1 MNESNSNNPDGNKIF
16 SGTKEVAKN
25 LKFNEKGLQEWI
37 NDNIPNSGKIVNI
50 AQFKGGQSN
59 PTYKIATERKEFV
72 LRRKPPGVLLPS
84 AHAVDREYRVMTALE
99 NTEVP
104 VPKTY
109 GLCEDEDV
117 IGTPF
122 FIMDFLNGNIYWDLL
137 LAEKSPAERME
148 IYKSKN
154 NVIAQLHMVD
164 YDSVGLSSYGKPGNY
179 IARQVSRWTKQ
190 YIASETQNIPAMN
203 NLIDWL
209 PSNIPDDDE
218 TSIVHGD
225 YRLDNMVFNSNNEVM
240 GVLDWEL
247 STLGHPIADF
257 NYHCIS
263 WRNIPQLTDE
273 KFCTQNGIPSEKEYR
288 NMYSEVTGKSLDENW
303 EFYTIFNIFK
313 LAGILQGIMGRVR
326 DGTAA
331 SKHAEERGDQVGP
344 LAKAAWDLVEKNYK
358 YTYNNSD
365 SGSDT
370 KEYFAISSLSKRISS
385 SSLS

>member
-1 MNESNSNNPDGNKIF
+1 MSDINSNNADNTLIF
-16 SGTKEVAKN
+16 SGTKEVAEN
-25 LKFNEKGLQEWI
+25 LQFDEKRLQEWFG
-37 NDNIPNSGKIVNI
+37 DNVPSAGKIEKI

-59 PTYKIATERKEFV
+59 PTYKITSEGQEFV
-72 LRRKPPGVLLPS
+72 LRRKPPGILLPS
-84 AHAVDREYRVMTALE
+84 AHAVDREYKVITALQ

-117 IGTPF
+117 IGTSF
-122 FIMDFLNGNIYWDLL
+122 FVMDFLDGSIYWDLL
-137 LAEKSPAERME
+137 LADKSPKERTE
-148 IYKSKN
+148 IYASKN
-154 NVIAQLHMVD
+154 KVIAELHKVN
-164 YDSVGLSSYGKPGNY
+164 YENVGLSNYGKPGNY

-190 YIASETQNIPAMN
+190 YLASETENIPAMN

-209 PSNIPDDDE
+209 PPNIPDEDE

-225 YRLDNMVFNSNNEVM
+225 YRLDNMVFNASNNVM

-263 WRNIPQLTDE
+263 WRNIPQLADQ
-273 KFCTQNGIPSEKEYR
+273 KFCSENGIPTEEEYI
-288 NMYSEVTGKSLDENW
+288 NMYSKHTGKRLDEHW

-331 SKHAEERGDQVGP
+331 SKHAEERGNQVAP
-344 LAKAAWDLVEKNYK
+344 LAEAAWDLVEKNYK
-358 YTYNNSD
+358 
-365 SGSDT
+365 
-370 KEYFAISSLSKRISS
+370 
-385 SSLS
+385 

>member
-1 MNESNSNNPDGNKIF
+1 MSDIDLENADNTLIF
-16 SGTKEVAKN
+16 SGTKEVAEN
-25 LKFNEKGLQEWI
+25 LKFDELKLQEWFG
-37 NDNIPNSGKIVNI
+37 DNIPSAGKIDKVV
-50 AQFKGGQSN
+50 QFKGGQSN
-59 PTYKIATERKEFV
+59 PTYKISSTNQVFV
-72 LRRKPPGVLLPS
+72 LRRKPPGILLPS
-84 AHAVDREYRVMTALE
+84 AHAVDREYKVITALQ

-109 GLCEDEDV
+109 GLCEDADI

-122 FIMDFLNGNIYWDLL
+122 FVMDFLDGTVYWDLL
-137 LAEKSPAERME
+137 LSEKSPQERME
-148 IYKSKN
+148 IYANKN
-154 NVIAQLHMVD
+154 KVIAELHNVD
-164 YDSVGLSSYGKPGNY
+164 YESVGLSNYGKPGNY

-190 YIASETQNIPAMN
+190 YLASETENIPAMN

-209 PSNIPDDDE
+209 PPNIPDEDE

-225 YRLDNMVFNSNNEVM
+225 YRLDNMVFCSNNNVM

-263 WRNIPQLTDE
+263 WKNIPQLADQ
-273 KFCTQNGIPSEKEYR
+273 KFCNENGIPTEEEYR
-288 NMYSEVTGKSLDENW
+288 NMYSRYTGKKLDENW

-331 SKHAEERGDQVGP
+331 SKHAEERGNQVAP
-344 LAKAAWDLVEKNYK
+344 LAKAAWDLVEKHY
-358 YTYNNSD
+358 
-365 SGSDT
+365 
-370 KEYFAISSLSKRISS
+370 R
-385 SSLS
+385 

>member
-1 MNESNSNNPDGNKIF
+1 MSDIDLENADNTLIF
-16 SGTKEVAKN
+16 SGTKEVAEN
-25 LKFNEKGLQEWI
+25 LKFDELKLQEWFG
-37 NDNIPNSGKIVNI
+37 DNVPSAGKINKVV
-50 AQFKGGQSN
+50 QFKGGQSN
-59 PTYKIATERKEFV
+59 PTYKISSTNQVFV

-84 AHAVDREYRVMTALE
+84 AHAVEREYKVITALQ

-109 GLCEDEDV
+109 GLCEDADI

-122 FIMDFLNGNIYWDLL
+122 FVMDFLDGTVYWDLL
-137 LAEKSPAERME
+137 LSEKSPQERME
-148 IYKSKN
+148 IYANKN
-154 NVIAQLHMVD
+154 KVIAELHNVD
-164 YDSVGLSSYGKPGNY
+164 YESVGLSDYGKPGNY

-190 YIASETQNIPAMN
+190 YLASETENIPAMN

-209 PSNIPDDDE
+209 PPNIPDEDQ

-225 YRLDNMVFNSNNEVM
+225 YRLDNMVFCSNNNVM

-263 WRNIPQLTDE
+263 WKNIPQLADQ
-273 KFCTQNGIPSEKEYR
+273 KFCNENGIPTEEEYR
-288 NMYSEVTGKSLDENW
+288 NMYSRYTGKKLDENW

-331 SKHAEERGDQVGP
+331 SKHAEERGNQVAP
-344 LAKAAWDLVEKNYK
+344 LAEAAWDLVEKHYK
-358 YTYNNSD
+358 
-365 SGSDT
+365 
-370 KEYFAISSLSKRISS
+370 
-385 SSLS
+385 

>member
-1 MNESNSNNPDGNKIF
+1 MSDINIENADNTLIF
-16 SGTKEVAKN
+16 SGTKEVAEN
-25 LKFNEKGLQEWI
+25 LKFDELKLQEWFG
-37 NDNIPNSGKIVNI
+37 DNVPSAGKIDKVV
-50 AQFKGGQSN
+50 QFKGGQSN
-59 PTYKIATERKEFV
+59 PTYKISSTNQVFV
-72 LRRKPPGVLLPS
+72 LRRKPPGILLPS
-84 AHAVDREYRVMTALE
+84 AHAVDREYKVITALQ

-109 GLCEDEDV
+109 GLCEDADI

-122 FIMDFLNGNIYWDLL
+122 FVMDFLDGTVYWDLL
-137 LAEKSPAERME
+137 LSEKSPQERME
-148 IYKSKN
+148 IYANKN
-154 NVIAQLHMVD
+154 KVIAELHNVD
-164 YDSVGLSSYGKPGNY
+164 YESVGLSNYGKPGNY

-190 YIASETQNIPAMN
+190 YLASETENIPAMN

-209 PSNIPDDDE
+209 PPNIPDEDE

-225 YRLDNMVFNSNNEVM
+225 YRLDNMVFCSNNNVM

-263 WRNIPQLTDE
+263 WKNIPQLADQ
-273 KFCTQNGIPSEKEYR
+273 KFCNENGIPTEEEYR
-288 NMYSEVTGKSLDENW
+288 NMYSRYTGKKLDENW

-331 SKHAEERGDQVGP
+331 SKHAEERGNQVAP
-344 LAKAAWDLVEKNYK
+344 LAEAAWDLVEKHYK
-358 YTYNNSD
+358 
-365 SGSDT
+365 
-370 KEYFAISSLSKRISS
+370 
-385 SSLS
+385 

>member
-1 MNESNSNNPDGNKIF
+1 MSDIDLENTDNTLIF
-16 SGTKEVAKN
+16 SGTKEVAEN
-25 LKFNEKGLQEWI
+25 LKFDELKLQEWFG
-37 NDNIPNSGKIVNI
+37 DNVPSAGKIDKVV
-50 AQFKGGQSN
+50 QFKGGQSN
-59 PTYKIATERKEFV
+59 PTYKISSTNQVFV
-72 LRRKPPGVLLPS
+72 LRRKPPGILLPS
-84 AHAVDREYRVMTALE
+84 AHAVDREYKVITALQ

-109 GLCEDEDV
+109 GLCEDADI

-122 FIMDFLNGNIYWDLL
+122 FVMDFLDGTVYWDLL
-137 LAEKSPAERME
+137 LSEKSPQERME
-148 IYKSKN
+148 IYANKN
-154 NVIAQLHMVD
+154 KVIAELHNVD
-164 YDSVGLSSYGKPGNY
+164 YESVGLSDYGKPGNY

-190 YIASETQNIPAMN
+190 YLASETENIPAMN

-209 PSNIPDDDE
+209 PPNIPDEDE

-225 YRLDNMVFNSNNEVM
+225 YRLDNMVFCSNNNVM

-263 WRNIPQLTDE
+263 WKNIPQLADQ
-273 KFCTQNGIPSEKEYR
+273 KFCNENGIPTEEEYR
-288 NMYSEVTGKSLDENW
+288 NMYSRYTGKKLDENW

-331 SKHAEERGDQVGP
+331 SKHAEDRGNQVAP
-344 LAKAAWDLVEKNYK
+344 LAEAAWDLVEKHYK
-358 YTYNNSD
+358 
-365 SGSDT
+365 
-370 KEYFAISSLSKRISS
+370 
-385 SSLS
+385 

>member
-1 MNESNSNNPDGNKIF
+1 MSDINSNNADNTVIF
-16 SGTKEVAKN
+16 SGTKEVAEN
-25 LKFNEKGLQEWI
+25 LKFDEKRLQEWFG
-37 NDNIPNSGKIVNI
+37 DNVPSAGKIEKI

-59 PTYKIATERKEFV
+59 PTYKITSEGQEFV
-72 LRRKPPGVLLPS
+72 LRRKPPGILLPS
-84 AHAVDREYRVMTALE
+84 AHAVDREYKVITALQ
-99 NTEVP
+99 NTKVP

-117 IGTPF
+117 IGTSF
-122 FIMDFLNGNIYWDLL
+122 FVMDFLDGSIYWDLL
-137 LAEKSPAERME
+137 LADKSPKERTE
-148 IYKSKN
+148 IYASKN
-154 NVIAQLHMVD
+154 KVIAELHKVN
-164 YDSVGLSSYGKPGNY
+164 YDNVGLSNYGKPGNY

-190 YIASETQNIPAMN
+190 YLASETENIPAMN

-209 PSNIPDDDE
+209 PPNIPDEDE

-225 YRLDNMVFNSNNEVM
+225 YRLDNMVFNASNNVM

-263 WRNIPQLTDE
+263 WRNIPQLADQ
-273 KFCTQNGIPSEKEYR
+273 KFCRENGIPTEEEYR
-288 NMYSEVTGKSLDENW
+288 NMYSKHTGKKLDEHW

-331 SKHAEERGDQVGP
+331 SKHAEERGNQVAP
-344 LAKAAWDLVEKNYK
+344 LAEAAWDLVEKNYK
-358 YTYNNSD
+358 
-365 SGSDT
+365 
-370 KEYFAISSLSKRISS
+370 
-385 SSLS
+385 

>member
-1 MNESNSNNPDGNKIF
+1 MSDISSNNADNTVIF
-16 SGTKEVAKN
+16 SGTKEVAEN
-25 LKFNEKGLQEWI
+25 LKFDEKRLQEWFG
-37 NDNIPNSGKIVNI
+37 DNVPSAGKIEKI

-59 PTYKIATERKEFV
+59 PTYKITSEGQEFV
-72 LRRKPPGVLLPS
+72 LRRKPPGILLPS
-84 AHAVDREYRVMTALE
+84 AHAVDREYKVITALQ

-117 IGTPF
+117 IGTSF
-122 FIMDFLNGNIYWDLL
+122 FVMDFLDGSIYWDLL
-137 LAEKSPAERME
+137 LADKSPKERTD
-148 IYKSKN
+148 IYASKN
-154 NVIAQLHMVD
+154 KVIAELHKVN
-164 YDSVGLSSYGKPGNY
+164 YENVGLSNYGKPGNY

-190 YIASETQNIPAMN
+190 YLASETENIPAMN

-209 PSNIPDDDE
+209 PPNIPDEDE

-225 YRLDNMVFNSNNEVM
+225 YRLDNMVFNASNNVM

-263 WRNIPQLTDE
+263 WRNIPQLADQ
-273 KFCTQNGIPSEKEYR
+273 KFCSENGIPTEEEYI
-288 NMYSEVTGKSLDENW
+288 NMYSKHTGKKLDEHW

-331 SKHAEERGDQVGP
+331 SKHAEERGNQVAP
-344 LAKAAWDLVEKNYK
+344 LAEAAWDLVEKNYK
-358 YTYNNSD
+358 
-365 SGSDT
+365 
-370 KEYFAISSLSKRISS
+370 
-385 SSLS
+385 

>member
-1 MNESNSNNPDGNKIF
+1 MSDIDLENADNTLIF
-16 SGTKEVAKN
+16 SGTKEVAEN
-25 LKFNEKGLQEWI
+25 LKFDELKLQEWFG
-37 NDNIPNSGKIVNI
+37 DNVPSAGKINKVV
-50 AQFKGGQSN
+50 QFKGGQSN
-59 PTYKIATERKEFV
+59 PTYKISTTNQVFV
-72 LRRKPPGVLLPS
+72 LRRKPPGILLPS
-84 AHAVDREYRVMTALE
+84 AHAVDREYKVITALQ

-109 GLCEDEDV
+109 GLCEDADI

-122 FIMDFLNGNIYWDLL
+122 FVMDFLDGTVYWDLL
-137 LAEKSPAERME
+137 LSEKSPQERME
-148 IYKSKN
+148 IYANKN
-154 NVIAQLHMVD
+154 KVIAELHNVD
-164 YDSVGLSSYGKPGNY
+164 YESVGLSNYGKPGNY

-190 YIASETQNIPAMN
+190 YLASETENIPAMN

-209 PSNIPDDDE
+209 PPNIPDEDE

-225 YRLDNMVFNSNNEVM
+225 YRLDNMVFCSNNNVM

-263 WRNIPQLTDE
+263 WKNIPQLADQ
-273 KFCTQNGIPSEKEYR
+273 KFCNENGIPTEEEYR
-288 NMYSEVTGKSLDENW
+288 NMYSRYTGKKLDENW

-331 SKHAEERGDQVGP
+331 SKHAEERGNQVAP
-344 LAKAAWDLVEKNYK
+344 LAEAAWDLVEKHYK
-358 YTYNNSD
+358 
-365 SGSDT
+365 
-370 KEYFAISSLSKRISS
+370 
-385 SSLS
+385 

>member
-1 MNESNSNNPDGNKIF
+1 MSDIDLENADNTLIF
-16 SGTKEVAKN
+16 SGTKEVAEN
-25 LKFNEKGLQEWI
+25 LKFDELKLQEWFG
-37 NDNIPNSGKIVNI
+37 DNIPSAGKIDKVV
-50 AQFKGGQSN
+50 QFKGGQSN
-59 PTYKIATERKEFV
+59 PTYKISSTNQVFV
-72 LRRKPPGVLLPS
+72 LRRKPPGILLPS
-84 AHAVDREYRVMTALE
+84 AHAVEREYKVITALQ

-109 GLCEDEDV
+109 GLCEDADI

-122 FIMDFLNGNIYWDLL
+122 FVMDFLDGTVYWDLL
-137 LAEKSPAERME
+137 LSEQSPQERME
-148 IYKSKN
+148 IYANKN
-154 NVIAQLHMVD
+154 KVIAELHNVD
-164 YDSVGLSSYGKPGNY
+164 YESVGLSDYGKPGNY

-190 YIASETQNIPAMN
+190 YLASETENIPAMN

-209 PSNIPDDDE
+209 PPNIPDEDE

-225 YRLDNMVFNSNNEVM
+225 YRLDNMVFCSNNNVM

-263 WRNIPQLTDE
+263 WKNIPQLADQ
-273 KFCTQNGIPSEKEYR
+273 KFCNENGIPTEEEYR
-288 NMYSEVTGKSLDENW
+288 NMYSRYTGKKLDENW

-331 SKHAEERGDQVGP
+331 SKHAEERGNQVAP
-344 LAKAAWDLVEKNYK
+344 LAEAAWDLVEKHYK
-358 YTYNNSD
+358 
-365 SGSDT
+365 
-370 KEYFAISSLSKRISS
+370 
-385 SSLS
+385 

>member
-1 MNESNSNNPDGNKIF
+1 MSDIDLENADNTLIF
-16 SGTKEVAKN
+16 SGTKEVAEN
-25 LKFNEKGLQEWI
+25 LKFDELKLQEWFG
-37 NDNIPNSGKIVNI
+37 DNIPSAGKIDKVV
-50 AQFKGGQSN
+50 QFKGGQSN
-59 PTYKIATERKEFV
+59 PTYKISSTNQVFV
-72 LRRKPPGVLLPS
+72 LRRKPPGILLPS
-84 AHAVDREYRVMTALE
+84 AHAVDREYKVITALQ

-109 GLCEDEDV
+109 GLCEDADI

-122 FIMDFLNGNIYWDLL
+122 FVMDFLDGTVYWDLL
-137 LAEKSPAERME
+137 LSEKSPQERME
-148 IYKSKN
+148 IYANKN
-154 NVIAQLHMVD
+154 KVIAELHNVD
-164 YDSVGLSSYGKPGNY
+164 YESVGLSDYGKPGNY

-190 YIASETQNIPAMN
+190 YLASETENIPAMN

-209 PSNIPDDDE
+209 PPNIPDEDE

-225 YRLDNMVFNSNNEVM
+225 YRLDNMIFCSNNNVM

-263 WRNIPQLTDE
+263 WKNIPQLADQ
-273 KFCTQNGIPSEKEYR
+273 KFCNENGIPTEEEYR
-288 NMYSEVTGKSLDENW
+288 NMYSRCTGKKLDENW

-331 SKHAEERGDQVGP
+331 SKHAEERGNQVAP
-344 LAKAAWDLVEKNYK
+344 LAEAAWDLVEKHYK
-358 YTYNNSD
+358 
-365 SGSDT
+365 
-370 KEYFAISSLSKRISS
+370 
-385 SSLS
+385 

>member
-1 MNESNSNNPDGNKIF
+1 MSDIDLENADNTLIF
-16 SGTKEVAKN
+16 SGTKEVAEN
-25 LKFNEKGLQEWI
+25 LKFDELKLQEWFG
-37 NDNIPNSGKIVNI
+37 DNIPSAGKIDKVV
-50 AQFKGGQSN
+50 QFKGGQSN
-59 PTYKIATERKEFV
+59 PTYKISSTNQVFV
-72 LRRKPPGVLLPS
+72 LRRKPPGILLPS
-84 AHAVDREYRVMTALE
+84 AHAVDREYKVITALQ

-109 GLCEDEDV
+109 GLCEDADI

-122 FIMDFLNGNIYWDLL
+122 FVMDFLDGTVYWDLL
-137 LAEKSPAERME
+137 LSEKSPQERME
-148 IYKSKN
+148 IYANKN
-154 NVIAQLHMVD
+154 KVIAELHNVD
-164 YDSVGLSSYGKPGNY
+164 YESVGLSNYGKPGNY

-190 YIASETQNIPAMN
+190 YLASETENIPAMN

-209 PSNIPDDDE
+209 PPNIPDEDE

-225 YRLDNMVFNSNNEVM
+225 YRLDNMVFCSNNNVM

-263 WRNIPQLTDE
+263 WKNIPQLADQ
-273 KFCTQNGIPSEKEYR
+273 KFCNENGIPTEEEYR
-288 NMYSEVTGKSLDENW
+288 NMYSRCTGKKLDENW

-331 SKHAEERGDQVGP
+331 SKHAEERGNQVAP
-344 LAKAAWDLVEKNYK
+344 LAEAAWDLVEKHY
-358 YTYNNSD
+358 
-365 SGSDT
+365 
-370 KEYFAISSLSKRISS
+370 R
-385 SSLS
+385 

>member
-1 MNESNSNNPDGNKIF
+1 MSDINSNNADNTVIF
-16 SGTKEVAKN
+16 SGTKEVAEN
-25 LKFNEKGLQEWI
+25 LKFDEKRLQEWFG
-37 NDNIPNSGKIVNI
+37 DNVPSAGKIEKI

-59 PTYKIATERKEFV
+59 PTYKITSEGQEFV
-72 LRRKPPGVLLPS
+72 LRRKPPGILLPS
-84 AHAVDREYRVMTALE
+84 AHAVDREYKVITALQ

-117 IGTPF
+117 IGTSF
-122 FIMDFLNGNIYWDLL
+122 FVMDFLDGSIYWDLL
-137 LAEKSPAERME
+137 LADKSPKERAE
-148 IYKSKN
+148 IYASKN
-154 NVIAQLHMVD
+154 KVIAELHKVN
-164 YDSVGLSSYGKPGNY
+164 YENVGLSNYGKPGNY

-190 YIASETQNIPAMN
+190 YLASETENIPAMN

-209 PSNIPDDDE
+209 PLNIPDEDE

-225 YRLDNMVFNSNNEVM
+225 YRLDNMVFNASNNVM

-263 WRNIPQLTDE
+263 WRNMPQLADQ
-273 KFCTQNGIPSEKEYR
+273 KFCSENGIPTEEEYI
-288 NMYSEVTGKSLDENW
+288 NMYSKHTGKKLDEHW

-331 SKHAEERGDQVGP
+331 SKHAEERGNQVAP
-344 LAKAAWDLVEKNYK
+344 LAEAAWDLVEKNYK
-358 YTYNNSD
+358 
-365 SGSDT
+365 
-370 KEYFAISSLSKRISS
+370 
-385 SSLS
+385 

>member
-1 MNESNSNNPDGNKIF
+1 MSDINLENADNTLIF
-16 SGTKEVAKN
+16 SGTKEVAEN
-25 LKFNEKGLQEWI
+25 LKFDELKLQEWFG
-37 NDNIPNSGKIVNI
+37 DNVPSAGKIDKVV
-50 AQFKGGQSN
+50 QFKGGQSN
-59 PTYKIATERKEFV
+59 PTYKISSTNQVFV
-72 LRRKPPGVLLPS
+72 LRRKPPGILLPS
-84 AHAVDREYRVMTALE
+84 AHAVDREYKVITALQ

-109 GLCEDEDV
+109 GLCEDADI

-122 FIMDFLNGNIYWDLL
+122 FVMDFLDGTVYWDLL
-137 LAEKSPAERME
+137 LSEKSPQERME
-148 IYKSKN
+148 IYANKN
-154 NVIAQLHMVD
+154 KVIAELHNVD
-164 YDSVGLSSYGKPGNY
+164 YESVGLSNYGKPGNY

-190 YIASETQNIPAMN
+190 YLASETENIPAMN

-209 PSNIPDDDE
+209 PPNIPDEDE

-225 YRLDNMVFNSNNEVM
+225 YRLDNMVFCSNNNVM

-263 WRNIPQLTDE
+263 WKNIPQLADQ
-273 KFCTQNGIPSEKEYR
+273 KFCNENGIPTEEEYR
-288 NMYSEVTGKSLDENW
+288 NMYSRYTGKKLDENW

-331 SKHAEERGDQVGP
+331 SKHAEERGNQVAP
-344 LAKAAWDLVEKNYK
+344 LAEAAWDLVEKHYK
-358 YTYNNSD
+358 
-365 SGSDT
+365 
-370 KEYFAISSLSKRISS
+370 
-385 SSLS
+385 

>member
-1 MNESNSNNPDGNKIF
+1 MSDIDLENADNTLIF
-16 SGTKEVAKN
+16 SGTKEVAEN
-25 LKFNEKGLQEWI
+25 LKFDELKLQEWFG
-37 NDNIPNSGKIVNI
+37 DNIPSAGKIDKVV
-50 AQFKGGQSN
+50 QFKGGQSN
-59 PTYKIATERKEFV
+59 PTYKISSTNQVFV
-72 LRRKPPGVLLPS
+72 LRRKPPGILLPS
-84 AHAVDREYRVMTALE
+84 AHAVDREYKVITALQ

-109 GLCEDEDV
+109 GLCEDADI

-122 FIMDFLNGNIYWDLL
+122 FVMDFLDGTVYWDLL
-137 LAEKSPAERME
+137 LSEKSPQERME
-148 IYKSKN
+148 IYANKN
-154 NVIAQLHMVD
+154 KVIAELHNVD
-164 YDSVGLSSYGKPGNY
+164 YESVGLSDYGKPGNY

-190 YIASETQNIPAMN
+190 YLASETENIPAMN

-209 PSNIPDDDE
+209 PPNNPDEDE

-225 YRLDNMVFNSNNEVM
+225 YRLDNMVFCSNNNVM

-263 WRNIPQLTDE
+263 WKNIPQLADQ
-273 KFCTQNGIPSEKEYR
+273 KFCNENGIPTEEEYR
-288 NMYSEVTGKSLDENW
+288 NMYSRYTGKKLDENW

-331 SKHAEERGDQVGP
+331 SKHAEERGNQVAP
-344 LAKAAWDLVEKNYK
+344 LAEAAWDLVEKHYK
-358 YTYNNSD
+358 
-365 SGSDT
+365 
-370 KEYFAISSLSKRISS
+370 
-385 SSLS
+385 

>member
-1 MNESNSNNPDGNKIF
+1 MSDINSNNADNTVIF
-16 SGTKEVAKN
+16 SGTKEVAEN
-25 LKFNEKGLQEWI
+25 LKFDEKRLQEWFG
-37 NDNIPNSGKIVNI
+37 DNVPSAGKIEKIV
-50 AQFKGGQSN
+50 QFKGGQSN
-59 PTYKIATERKEFV
+59 PTYKITSEGQEFV
-72 LRRKPPGVLLPS
+72 LRRKPPGILLPS
-84 AHAVDREYRVMTALE
+84 AHAVDREYKVITALQ

-117 IGTPF
+117 IGTSF
-122 FIMDFLNGNIYWDLL
+122 FVMDFLDGSIYWDLL
-137 LAEKSPAERME
+137 LADKSPKERTE
-148 IYKSKN
+148 IYASKN
-154 NVIAQLHMVD
+154 KVIAELHKVN
-164 YDSVGLSSYGKPGNY
+164 YENVGLSNYGKPGNY

-190 YIASETQNIPAMN
+190 YLASETENIPAMN

-209 PSNIPDDDE
+209 PPNIPDEDE

-225 YRLDNMVFNSNNEVM
+225 YRLDNMVFNASNNVM

-263 WRNIPQLTDE
+263 WRNIPQLADQ
-273 KFCTQNGIPSEKEYR
+273 KFCSENGIPTEEEYI
-288 NMYSEVTGKSLDENW
+288 NMYSKHTGKKLDEHW

-331 SKHAEERGDQVGP
+331 SKHAEERGNQVAP
-344 LAKAAWDLVEKNYK
+344 LAEAAWDLVEKNYK
-358 YTYNNSD
+358 
-365 SGSDT
+365 
-370 KEYFAISSLSKRISS
+370 
-385 SSLS
+385 

>member
-1 MNESNSNNPDGNKIF
+1 MGDINLENANNTLIF
-16 SGTKEVAKN
+16 SGTKEVAEN
-25 LKFNEKGLQEWI
+25 LKFDELKLQEWFG
-37 NDNIPNSGKIVNI
+37 DNIPSAGKIDKVV
-50 AQFKGGQSN
+50 QFKGGQSN
-59 PTYKIATERKEFV
+59 PTYKISSTNQVFV
-72 LRRKPPGVLLPS
+72 LRRKPPGILLPS
-84 AHAVDREYRVMTALE
+84 AHAVDREYKVITALQ

-109 GLCEDEDV
+109 GLCEDADI

-122 FIMDFLNGNIYWDLL
+122 FVMDFLDGTVYWDLL
-137 LAEKSPAERME
+137 LSEKSPQERME
-148 IYKSKN
+148 IYANKN
-154 NVIAQLHMVD
+154 KVIAELHNVD
-164 YDSVGLSSYGKPGNY
+164 YESIGLCDYGKPGNY

-190 YIASETQNIPAMN
+190 YLASETENIPAMN

-209 PSNIPDDDE
+209 PPNIPDEDE

-225 YRLDNMVFNSNNEVM
+225 YRLDNMVFNANNNVI

-263 WRNIPQLTDE
+263 WKNVPQLADQ
-273 KFCTQNGIPSEKEYR
+273 KFCSENGIPTEGEYR
-288 NMYSEVTGKSLDENW
+288 NMYSRHTGKKLDENW

-331 SKHAEERGDQVGP
+331 SKHAEERGNQVAP
-344 LAKAAWDLVEKNYK
+344 LAKAAWDLVEKHY
-358 YTYNNSD
+358 
-365 SGSDT
+365 
-370 KEYFAISSLSKRISS
+370 R
-385 SSLS
+385 

>member
-1 MNESNSNNPDGNKIF
+1 MSDIDLENADNTLIF
-16 SGTKEVAKN
+16 SGTKEVSEN
-25 LKFNEKGLQEWI
+25 LKFDESKLQEWFG
-37 NDNIPNSGKIVNI
+37 DNVPSAGKIDKVV
-50 AQFKGGQSN
+50 QFKGGQSN
-59 PTYKIATERKEFV
+59 PTYKISSTNQVFV
-72 LRRKPPGVLLPS
+72 LRRKPPGILLPS
-84 AHAVDREYRVMTALE
+84 AHAVDREYKVITALQ

-109 GLCEDEDV
+109 GLCEDADI

-122 FIMDFLNGNIYWDLL
+122 FVMDFLDGTVYWDLL
-137 LAEKSPAERME
+137 LSEKSPQERME
-148 IYKSKN
+148 IYANKN
-154 NVIAQLHMVD
+154 KVIAELHNVD
-164 YDSVGLSSYGKPGNY
+164 YESVGLSDYGKPGNY

-190 YIASETQNIPAMN
+190 YLASETENIPAMN

-209 PSNIPDDDE
+209 PPNIPDEDE

-225 YRLDNMVFNSNNEVM
+225 YRLDNMVFCSNNNVM

-263 WRNIPQLTDE
+263 WKNIPQLADQ
-273 KFCTQNGIPSEKEYR
+273 KFCNENGIPTEEEYR
-288 NMYSEVTGKSLDENW
+288 NMYSRYTGKKLDENW

-331 SKHAEERGDQVGP
+331 SKHAAV
-344 LAKAAWDLVEKNYK
+344 
-358 YTYNNSD
+358 S
-365 SGSDT
+365 
-370 KEYFAISSLSKRISS
+370 
-385 SSLS
+385 

>member
-1 MNESNSNNPDGNKIF
+1 MSDIDLENADNTLIF
-16 SGTKEVAKN
+16 SGTKEVAEN
-25 LKFNEKGLQEWI
+25 LKFDELKLQEWFG
-37 NDNIPNSGKIVNI
+37 DNIPSAGKIDKVV
-50 AQFKGGQSN
+50 QFKGGQSN
-59 PTYKIATERKEFV
+59 PTYKISSTNQVFV
-72 LRRKPPGVLLPS
+72 LRRKPPGILLPS
-84 AHAVDREYRVMTALE
+84 AHAVDREYKVITALQ

-109 GLCEDEDV
+109 GLCEDADI

-122 FIMDFLNGNIYWDLL
+122 FVMDFLDGTVYWDLL
-137 LAEKSPAERME
+137 LSEKSPQERME
-148 IYKSKN
+148 IYANKN
-154 NVIAQLHMVD
+154 KVIAELHNVD
-164 YDSVGLSSYGKPGNY
+164 YESVGLSDYGKPGNY

-190 YIASETQNIPAMN
+190 YLASETENIPAMN

-209 PSNIPDDDE
+209 PPNIPDEDQ

-225 YRLDNMVFNSNNEVM
+225 YRLDNMVFCSNNNVM

-263 WRNIPQLTDE
+263 WKNIPQLADQ
-273 KFCTQNGIPSEKEYR
+273 KFCNENGIPTEEEYR
-288 NMYSEVTGKSLDENW
+288 NMYSRYTGKKLDENW

-331 SKHAEERGDQVGP
+331 SKHAEERGNQVAP
-344 LAKAAWDLVEKNYK
+344 LAKAAWDLVEKHY
-358 YTYNNSD
+358 
-365 SGSDT
+365 
-370 KEYFAISSLSKRISS
+370 R
-385 SSLS
+385 

>member
-1 MNESNSNNPDGNKIF
+1 MSDINSNNADNTVIF
-16 SGTKEVAKN
+16 SGTKEVAEN
-25 LKFNEKGLQEWI
+25 LKFDEKRLREWFG
-37 NDNIPNSGKIVNI
+37 DNVPSAGKIKKI

-59 PTYKIATERKEFV
+59 PTYKITSEGQEFV
-72 LRRKPPGVLLPS
+72 LRRKPPGILLPS
-84 AHAVDREYRVMTALE
+84 AHAVDREYKVITALQ

-117 IGTPF
+117 IGTSF
-122 FIMDFLNGNIYWDLL
+122 FVMDFLDGSIYWDLL
-137 LAEKSPAERME
+137 LADKSPKERIE
-148 IYKSKN
+148 IYASKN
-154 NVIAQLHMVD
+154 KVIAELHKVN
-164 YDSVGLSSYGKPGNY
+164 YENVGLLDYGKPGNY

-190 YIASETQNIPAMN
+190 YLASETENIPAMN

-209 PSNIPDDDE
+209 PPNIPDEDA

-225 YRLDNMVFNSNNEVM
+225 YRLDNMVFNANNNVM

-263 WRNIPQLTDE
+263 WRNIPQLADQ
-273 KFCTQNGIPSEKEYR
+273 KFCSENGIPTEEEYR
-288 NMYSEVTGKSLDENW
+288 NMYSKHTGKKLDEHW

-331 SKHAEERGDQVGP
+331 SKHAEERGNQVVP
-344 LAKAAWDLVEKNYK
+344 LAEAAWDLVEKNYK
-358 YTYNNSD
+358 
-365 SGSDT
+365 
-370 KEYFAISSLSKRISS
+370 
-385 SSLS
+385 

>member
-1 MNESNSNNPDGNKIF
+1 MSDIDIENADNTLIF
-16 SGTKEVAKN
+16 SGTKEVAEN
-25 LKFNEKGLQEWI
+25 LKFDELKLQEWFG
-37 NDNIPNSGKIVNI
+37 DNIPSAGKIDKVV
-50 AQFKGGQSN
+50 QFKGGQSN
-59 PTYKIATERKEFV
+59 PTYKISSTNQVFV
-72 LRRKPPGVLLPS
+72 LRRKPPGILLPS
-84 AHAVDREYRVMTALE
+84 AHAVDREYKVITALQ

-109 GLCEDEDV
+109 GLCEDADI

-122 FIMDFLNGNIYWDLL
+122 FVMDFLDGTVYWDLL
-137 LAEKSPAERME
+137 LSEKSPQERME
-148 IYKSKN
+148 IYANKN
-154 NVIAQLHMVD
+154 KVIAELHNVD
-164 YDSVGLSSYGKPGNY
+164 YESVGLSDYGKPGNY

-190 YIASETQNIPAMN
+190 YLASETENIPAMN

-209 PSNIPDDDE
+209 PPNIPDEDE

-225 YRLDNMVFNSNNEVM
+225 YRLDNMVFCSNNNVM

-263 WRNIPQLTDE
+263 WKNIPQLADQ
-273 KFCTQNGIPSEKEYR
+273 KFCNENGIPTEEEYR
-288 NMYSEVTGKSLDENW
+288 NMYSRCTGKKLDENW

-331 SKHAEERGDQVGP
+331 SKHAEERGNQVAP
-344 LAKAAWDLVEKNYK
+344 LAKAAWDLVEKHY
-358 YTYNNSD
+358 
-365 SGSDT
+365 
-370 KEYFAISSLSKRISS
+370 R
-385 SSLS
+385 

>member
-1 MNESNSNNPDGNKIF
+1 MSDIDIENADNTLIF
-16 SGTKEVAKN
+16 SGTKEVAEN
-25 LKFNEKGLQEWI
+25 LKFDELKLQEWFG
-37 NDNIPNSGKIVNI
+37 DNIPSAGKIDKVV
-50 AQFKGGQSN
+50 QFKGGQSN
-59 PTYKIATERKEFV
+59 PTYKISSTNQVFV
-72 LRRKPPGVLLPS
+72 LRRKPPGILLPS
-84 AHAVDREYRVMTALE
+84 AHAVDREYKVITALQ

-109 GLCEDEDV
+109 GLCEDADI

-122 FIMDFLNGNIYWDLL
+122 FVMDFLDGTVYWDLL
-137 LAEKSPAERME
+137 LSEKSPQERME
-148 IYKSKN
+148 IYANKN
-154 NVIAQLHMVD
+154 KVIAELHNVD
-164 YDSVGLSSYGKPGNY
+164 YESVGLSNYGKPGNY

-190 YIASETQNIPAMN
+190 YLASETENIPAMN

-209 PSNIPDDDE
+209 PPNIPDEDE

-225 YRLDNMVFNSNNEVM
+225 YRLDNMVFCSNNNVM

-263 WRNIPQLTDE
+263 WKNIPQLADQ
-273 KFCTQNGIPSEKEYR
+273 KFCNENGIPTEEEYR
-288 NMYSEVTGKSLDENW
+288 NMYSRCTGKKLDENW

-331 SKHAEERGDQVGP
+331 SKHAEERGNQVAP
-344 LAKAAWDLVEKNYK
+344 LAEAAWDLVEKHYK
-358 YTYNNSD
+358 
-365 SGSDT
+365 
-370 KEYFAISSLSKRISS
+370 
-385 SSLS
+385 

>member
-1 MNESNSNNPDGNKIF
+1 MSDIDLENADNTLIF
-16 SGTKEVAKN
+16 SGTKEVAEN
-25 LKFNEKGLQEWI
+25 LKFDELKLQEWFG
-37 NDNIPNSGKIVNI
+37 DNIPSAGKIDKVV
-50 AQFKGGQSN
+50 QFKGGQSN
-59 PTYKIATERKEFV
+59 PTYKISSTNQVFV
-72 LRRKPPGVLLPS
+72 LRRKPPGILLPS
-84 AHAVDREYRVMTALE
+84 AHAVEREYKVITALQ

-109 GLCEDEDV
+109 GLCEDADI

-122 FIMDFLNGNIYWDLL
+122 FVMDFLDGTVYWDLL
-137 LAEKSPAERME
+137 LSEKSPQERME
-148 IYKSKN
+148 IYANKN
-154 NVIAQLHMVD
+154 KVIAELHNVD
-164 YDSVGLSSYGKPGNY
+164 YESIGLCDYGKPGNY

-190 YIASETQNIPAMN
+190 YLASETENIPAMN

-209 PSNIPDDDE
+209 PPNIPDEDE

-225 YRLDNMVFNSNNEVM
+225 YRLDNMVFCSNNNVM

-263 WRNIPQLTDE
+263 WKNIPQLADQ
-273 KFCTQNGIPSEKEYR
+273 KFCNENGIPTEEEYR
-288 NMYSEVTGKSLDENW
+288 NMYSRYTDKKLDENW

-331 SKHAEERGDQVGP
+331 SKHAEERGNQVAP
-344 LAKAAWDLVEKNYK
+344 LAEAAWDLVEKHYK
-358 YTYNNSD
+358 
-365 SGSDT
+365 
-370 KEYFAISSLSKRISS
+370 
-385 SSLS
+385 

>member
-1 MNESNSNNPDGNKIF
+1 MSDIDIENADNTLIF
-16 SGTKEVAKN
+16 SGTKEVAEN
-25 LKFNEKGLQEWI
+25 LKFDEFKLQEWFG
-37 NDNIPNSGKIVNI
+37 DNIPSAGKIDKVV
-50 AQFKGGQSN
+50 QFKGGQSN
-59 PTYKIATERKEFV
+59 PTYKISSTNQVFV
-72 LRRKPPGVLLPS
+72 LRRKPPGILLPS
-84 AHAVDREYRVMTALE
+84 AHAVDREYKVITALQ

-109 GLCEDEDV
+109 GLCEDADI

-122 FIMDFLNGNIYWDLL
+122 FVMDFLDGNVYWDLL
-137 LAEKSPAERME
+137 LSEKSPQERME
-148 IYKSKN
+148 IYANKN
-154 NVIAQLHMVD
+154 KVIAELHNVD
-164 YDSVGLSSYGKPGNY
+164 YESVGLSDYGKPGNY

-190 YIASETQNIPAMN
+190 YLASETENIPAMN

-209 PSNIPDDDE
+209 PPNIPDEDE

-225 YRLDNMVFNSNNEVM
+225 YRLDNMIFCSNNNVM

-263 WRNIPQLTDE
+263 WKNIPQLADQ
-273 KFCTQNGIPSEKEYR
+273 KFCNENGIPTEEEYR
-288 NMYSEVTGKSLDENW
+288 NMYSRCTGKKLDENW

-331 SKHAEERGDQVGP
+331 SKHAEERGNQVAP
-344 LAKAAWDLVEKNYK
+344 LAEAAWDLVEKHY
-358 YTYNNSD
+358 
-365 SGSDT
+365 
-370 KEYFAISSLSKRISS
+370 R
-385 SSLS
+385 